1 MNDRWRQ
8 QVYVL
13 MRLADKEM
21 KALKSVETVSDAER
35 LIGNVVEKINRAE
48 VIAGYRKNPI
58 KAQPVETSLEVI
70 WEEARCEAMP
80 EEERDLFNALAR
92 AEEDPLRPA
101 PITLR
106 QQIVFCA
113 TLLVSA
119 LWVALLLKIAGWIA
133 LWLGVL

>member
-1 MNDRWRQ
+1 MNNRWRQ
-8 QVYVL
+8 QVDAL
-13 MRLADKEM
+13 MRLADADKRALYLEKSMDGAEM
-21 KALKSVETVSDAER
+21 R
-35 LIGNVVEKINRAE
+35 LWSMAEKINRAA
-48 VIAGYRKNPI
+48 VIAGYRENPI
-58 KAQPVETSLEVI
+58 KAQPVDASPEAIGED
-70 WEEARCEAMP
+70 ARCEALP
-80 EEERDLFNALAR
+80 EEEREMFNALAR

>member
-1 MNDRWRQ
+1 MNNRWRQ
-8 QVYVL
+8 QVNVL
-13 MRLADKEM
+13 MRLADADKRALYLEKTMDGAEM
-21 KALKSVETVSDAER
+21 R
-35 LIGNVVEKINRAE
+35 LWSMAEKIKRAAA
-48 VIAGYRKNPI
+48 IAGYRENPI
-58 KAQPVETSLEVI
+58 KAQPVDASPEVI
-70 WEEARCEAMP
+70 GEDARCEALP
-80 EEERDLFNALAR
+80 EEEREMFNALAR

>member
-1 MNDRWRQ
+1 MNNRWRQ
-8 QVYVL
+8 QVDVL

-21 KALKSVETVSDAER
+21 KALKSVETLSDAVR
-35 LIGNVVEKINRAE
+35 LFGNAKEKIGRAA
-48 VIAGYRKNPI
+48 VIARYRKNPI
-58 KAQPVETSLEVI
+58 KAQPVDASPEVI
-70 WEEARCEAMP
+70 GEDARCEALP
-80 EEERDLFNALAR
+80 EEEREMFNALAR
-92 AEEDPLRPA
+92 AEEDPLRLA

>member
-1 MNDRWRQ
+1 MNNRWRQ
-8 QVYVL
+8 QVDVL
-13 MRLADKEM
+13 MRLVYKEM
-21 KALKSVETVSDAER
+21 KAFKSVETVSDAVR
-35 LIGNVVEKINRAE
+35 LLGSAVEKANRAA
-48 VIAGYRKNPI
+48 VIARYRKNPI
-58 KAQPVETSLEVI
+58 KAQPVETSPEVI

-119 LWVALLLKIAGWIA
+119 LWVALLLKIGGWIA

>member
-1 MNDRWRQ
+1 M
-8 QVYVL
+8 
-13 MRLADKEM
+13 MRLADADKRALYLEKTMDGAEM
-21 KALKSVETVSDAER
+21 R
-35 LIGNVVEKINRAE
+35 LWSMAEKINRAA

-58 KAQPVETSLEVI
+58 KAQPVDASPEVI
-70 WEEARCEAMP
+70 GEDARCEALP
-80 EEERDLFNALAR
+80 EEEREMFNALAR

>member
-1 MNDRWRQ
+1 MNNRWRQ
-8 QVYVL
+8 QVDVL
-13 MRLADKEM
+13 LRLADADKRALYLEKSMDGVEM
-21 KALKSVETVSDAER
+21 RLWSMAE
-35 LIGNVVEKINRAE
+35 KMNRAA
-48 VIAGYRKNPI
+48 VIAGYRENPI
-58 KAQPVETSLEVI
+58 KAQPVDASPEVI
-70 WEEARCEAMP
+70 GEDARCEAMP